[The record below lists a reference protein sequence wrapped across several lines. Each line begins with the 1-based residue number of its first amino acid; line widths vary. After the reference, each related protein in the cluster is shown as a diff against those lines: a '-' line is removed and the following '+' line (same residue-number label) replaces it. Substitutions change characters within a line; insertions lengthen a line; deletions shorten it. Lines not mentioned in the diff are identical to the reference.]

1 MRSLLPMLLL
11 LTACPKPSSDDTDS
25 DSDSEGEA
33 QWYLTCG
40 DPVCQGYTGPFEG
53 VDACSTEEVGQACDT
68 LDAECD
74 PANDCNARLRCATS
88 DPTEQEGGCPI
99 SRVRH
104 KRGVTYL
111 SEADKARAADE
122 LRAMKLS
129 TWNYTWDA
137 PERAPRL
144 GFLIDDHP
152 TSPAVTGD
160 GEHVDLYGYTSL
172 TVAAIQ
178 VQAAQIE
185 ALQAEVRALRAE
197 LEASRTS
204 R

>member
-1 MRSLLPMLLL
+1 MRLFPASLLL
-11 LTACPKPSSDDTDS
+11 LCVACPKPTDDTETDPP
-25 DSDSEGEA
+25 GEA

-40 DPVCQGYTGPFEG
+40 DPACQGYTGPFDG
-53 VDACSTEEVGQACDT
+53 VPLCEAQTVGATCGE

-74 PANDCNARLRCATS
+74 PEDDCNARLRCATE
-88 DPTEQEGGCPI
+88 DPTQQEGGCPI

-104 KRGVTYL
+104 KRDVRYL
-111 SEADKARAADE
+111 NAEDQARLAAE
-122 LRAMKLS
+122 VRQMKLS

-144 GFLIDDHP
+144 GFLIDDQP
-152 TSPAVTGD
+152 RSAAVTAD

-172 TVAAIQ
+172 TVAALQ

-185 ALQAEVRALRAE
+185 ALQEELRALRAE
-197 LEASRTS
+197 VARQGEGR
-204 R
+204 